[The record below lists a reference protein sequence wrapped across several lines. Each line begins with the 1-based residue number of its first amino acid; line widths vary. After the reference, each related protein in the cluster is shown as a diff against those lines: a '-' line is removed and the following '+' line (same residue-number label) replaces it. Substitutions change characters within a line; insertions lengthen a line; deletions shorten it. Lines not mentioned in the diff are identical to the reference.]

1 MASER
6 FYNFIVFFFFL
17 LVINGGYTHWS
28 EWSECSASCGDG
40 TRMRFRNCTNPK
52 PMRGGS
58 NCDDIGPAKE
68 FEACDLPTCVDCKY
82 LSTCHPFVSLV
93 SYFDKHCQEGAL

>member
-6 FYNFIVFFFFL
+6 FYNFIVFFFL

-58 NCDDIGPAKE
+58 NCDNIGPAKE

-93 SYFDKHCQEGAL
+93 SYFDKHGQEGAL